1 YDVISQI
8 RIIKSK
14 MRLLT
19 HNILICNR
27 SECRNGFPLE
37 ISLNGSVEESTKML
51 DVEFNIE
58 QIKQIIKKVDWGV
71 LVKSASQFG
80 LSLPLSYSEQD
91 FDDEVFLCAVHD
103 AILRFQIMEAE
114 LICPICNHRYIVS
127 KGVPDMIFS
136 SLVSK
141 D

>member
-1 YDVISQI
+1 
-8 RIIKSK
+8 
-14 MRLLT
+14 
-19 HNILICNR
+19 
-27 SECRNGFPLE
+27 
-37 ISLNGSVEESTKML
+37 ML
-51 DVEFNIE
+51 DVEFNTE

-127 KGVPDMIFS
+127 KGVPNMIFS
-136 SLVSK
+136 NLVSK